1 MKQTVI
7 GSFIKVFVLILFAF
21 SPSDIFC
28 QKVVINTS
36 AGNIELELYGDKAPA
51 TVANFLQYVKDKV
64 YDGGSFYRVVR
75 PDNQKPDQPHIEVI
89 QGGIDSD
96 SLKRRGPI
104 ELERTSVTGLKHLD
118 GTISM
123 ARSTP
128 NSATSE
134 FFICINP
141 QPPLDFGGKRNPDGQ
156 GFAAFGKV
164 TKGMKVVKKIQK
176 QKAVL
181 YPALGLNQR
190 LKKSVKILKIS
201 IKE

>member
-1 MKQTVI
+1 MLKFISKISLIFAI
-7 GSFIKVFVLILFAF
+7 GLISSPIF
-21 SPSDIFC
+21 S
-28 QKVVINTS
+28 QKVVIVTTE
-36 AGNIELELYGDKAPA
+36 GKIEVELYADKAPG

-75 PDNQKPDQPHIEVI
+75 PDNQRPNQPHIEVI
-89 QGGIDSD
+89 QGGIDMD
-96 SLKRRGPI
+96 SLKRRSPI
-104 ELERTSVTGLKHLD
+104 ELERTSITGLKHLD

-141 QPPLDFGGKRNPDGQ
+141 QPSLDFGGTRNPDGQ

-176 QKAVL
+176 QKAEL
-181 YPALGLNQR
+181 YPSLGLNQK
-190 LKKSVKILKIS
+190 LIKPIKILKIY
-201 IKE
+201 IK

>member
-1 MKQTVI
+1 MLKFITKISLIFAI
-7 GSFIKVFVLILFAF
+7 GLITSPIF
-21 SPSDIFC
+21 S
-28 QKVVINTS
+28 QKVVIVTTE
-36 AGNIELELYGDKAPA
+36 GKIEVELYADKAPG
-51 TVANFLQYVKDKV
+51 TVANFLQYVKDMV

-75 PDNQKPDQPHIEVI
+75 PDNQRPNQPHIEVI
-89 QGGIDSD
+89 QGGIDMD

-104 ELERTSVTGLKHLD
+104 ELERTSITGLKHLD

-141 QPPLDFGGKRNPDGQ
+141 QPSLDFGGTRNPDGQ

-176 QKAVL
+176 QKAEL
-181 YPALGLNQR
+181 YPSLGLNQK
-190 LKKSVKILKIS
+190 LIKPIKILKIY
-201 IKE
+201 IK